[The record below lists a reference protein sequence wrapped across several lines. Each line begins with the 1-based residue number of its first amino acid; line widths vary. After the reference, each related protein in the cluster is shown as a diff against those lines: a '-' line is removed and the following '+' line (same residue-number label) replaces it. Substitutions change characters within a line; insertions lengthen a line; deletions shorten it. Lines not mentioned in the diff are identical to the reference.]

1 MDNNKPEIS
10 LRPGTLDDCDAIVR
24 LNSDSVLATSP
35 MDKATFEKLFKI
47 SSLLTV
53 AERDGVI
60 VGFLMGFS
68 DGEDLDGL
76 NYQWFAKRFKQ
87 FFYIDRI
94 VIDASCR
101 GSGLGQIVY
110 AHVAEWARQHE
121 LLWLAAEMNLDPPNL
136 ASLKFHKRQ
145 GFKEI
150 GTQRLPSDKLVS
162 MQVKRLG

>member
-1 MDNNKPEIS
+1 MDKDKTDIS
-10 LRPGTLDDCDAIVR
+10 LRPGTAADAEAIVR
-24 LNSDSVLATSP
+24 LNDESVLATSP
-35 MDKATFEKLFKI
+35 MDTATFENLLEV

-53 AERDGVI
+53 AVRDNEV
-60 VGFLMGFS
+60 VGFLMGFT
-68 DGEDLDGL
+68 DGAPLDGL
-76 NYQWFAKRFKQ
+76 NYQWFARRFKQ

-101 GSGLGQIVY
+101 GSGLGQSVY
-110 AHVAEWARQHE
+110 AHVDEWARQQG

-136 ASLKFHKRQ
+136 ASLRFHKRQ

-150 GTQRLPSDKLVS
+150 GTQKLPSDKLVS